1 MKNIF
6 IFIIFLAFSIVS
18 CKKMR
23 DAKVEQTE
31 NVKAKKMLAGIW
43 LDCDEDNVAFRIK
56 GDTIYYPD
64 STSQPL
70 YFKIIADTMI
80 LEGGNNIVKYPIVKQ
95 TPHVFEFKNT
105 NGDIMKY
112 MKSDNPND
120 ILQFSKKQAL
130 NINQKITIKRDS
142 VVMYNGNKYHSYI
155 QVNPTTY
162 KVYRSAYNEEGL
174 QVENIYFDN
183 IIHISVYNGATKLYS
198 KDFRKADYK
207 KLVPPQFLRQ
217 SILSDI
223 IFDGVTEGGLMYTT
237 QLAIPDSPSCFI
249 VKLCISFNGKLQMS
263 VTK

>member
-6 IFIIFLAFSIVS
+6 IFIIFLAFSIVY

-56 GDTIYYPD
+56 
-64 STSQPL
+64 
-70 YFKIIADTMI
+70 
-80 LEGGNNIVKYPIVKQ
+80 
-95 TPHVFEFKNT
+95 
-105 NGDIMKY
+105 GDIMKY